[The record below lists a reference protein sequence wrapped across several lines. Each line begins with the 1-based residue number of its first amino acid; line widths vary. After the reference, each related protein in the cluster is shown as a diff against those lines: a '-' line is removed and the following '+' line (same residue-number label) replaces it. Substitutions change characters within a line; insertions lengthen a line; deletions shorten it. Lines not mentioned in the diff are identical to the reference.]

1 METLAS
7 LPHPDP
13 ALLWLFGETLRT
25 ADRPRAAADVY
36 RQLVEREPRSVSFR
50 VALAEALAA
59 ADVLGEAIEVARAAV
74 ALAPRDI
81 RARLILVDALSEAD
95 LYPEAL
101 SVAEEARAIAPE
113 DAQTSLRLARVRLAL
128 GHVDDAGRAFERV
141 LVLSPRLLEA
151 RIGLGR
157 VALERGRLQR
167 AIELLGE
174 ALTETP
180 DDHRLR
186 LDLCLAL
193 RRADLFEEAR
203 RLLSPEV
210 VGPAAP
216 DILRIEAARLALA
229 AGDWPKA
236 AADFDRRP
244 LPTFSDRPR
253 WNGRRAPAER
263 LVVVAEEG
271 ECDTLAFGRLLP
283 ALSSEVMSVTLAVPA
298 SRLAALRELGSLFGD
313 IQLVDSAELPP
324 HDMCLPLASLPLALG
339 IDPRLGPSE
348 LPPPPKSAS
357 GHAGVPTI
365 GLALGPSPFSP
376 IVEPAPADIVAL
388 LRGAFP
394 IARLVALD
402 KEAGRLLS
410 SRVDTDPRAVMA
422 GLDLV
427 VATDGPVAHLA
438 GGLGRPLWL
447 LLDCAAHWMWGREG
461 RLSGWYPS
469 ARLFRAKG
477 PNWHGVAEALH
488 AEVVALTASGLSD
501 LASLRR
507 LADAAGIVGGDAAA
521 RTALPYASR
530 LAALV
535 PSDSSVWVQFVSL
548 LLRLGEEADA
558 DRALVAALV
567 AAPRHAPLLLIAARR
582 ENERGE
588 PAAALRHAEQALGY
602 EPGSVE
608 ALMTRAT
615 ALLALGEPAKAEFA
629 LRQAVL
635 KAPRRAD
642 LLVAWG
648 ETLRCL
654 GDSRSAS
661 RAFERAMIAG
671 DSADARLGL
680 GRLALAAGESWLAL
694 HLLGRAVA
702 LDPGHVEAALE
713 LARALRLARRTPEAT
728 TVLQRLV
735 ALRPG
740 AASAHAMLGE
750 LLLSLG
756 DFAAGA
762 AEFEWRHGQPPR
774 PLPPV
779 EDVIGRAV
787 VLTAEGG
794 DGALMRLV
802 RYAPLLRAAG
812 AVSVRVSGA
821 PALDGLLGAI
831 ADVDGAGEPQPG
843 DLVLPILSLPAF
855 FGTTIADLP
864 APRRYIRPDAE
875 AVTAAA
881 MRIADLKGVRIG
893 VALAGIEAG
902 IDFSSFADIAL
913 VALDAEACARLPD
926 VAMPACETFADI
938 AALAVN
944 LDAVVVSA
952 ASPIAALA
960 AALGRPVFVIGP
972 EVDDWLWLEH
982 DDRSP
987 WFPTARLFP
996 RAPGE
1001 DDASGQTARLLAALT
1016 AFTAGD
1022 RSIPFASAP
1031 SATPDADTAAAGAE
1045 NASALVEAASVALD
1059 RRDDHRAILLLSD
1072 AIAAGA
1078 GDLDIRE
1085 KLAGALMRIGERE
1098 KAGAII
1104 SALVAAAPT
1113 AERLSDLSE
1122 IDRLGGRLDD
1132 ALVHAERAVALRP
1145 DLPFGHRAV
1154 GKALLALG
1162 RIDKAIAAL
1171 SEAVGLA
1178 PTDPELLLDEAEAL
1192 LVAGDYRR
1200 GFARF
1205 EVRWQAAEFLPR
1217 RFDVPRWSGEDIG
1230 GRTLLVHGE
1239 QALGAQ
1245 IAFARFLPELTRRGA
1260 RLVIEVRPALVELFR
1275 SLDLGGDVNVVEQGR
1290 RLPPHDLE
1298 VPLLSL
1304 PHVLS
1309 VERGALPAPARLLP
1323 DPLRVDAWRRLIGED
1338 GLKVGLYWHDI
1349 TDAARFAGLSGIK
1362 GVRCFALDRRGG
1374 RASLGDLPA
1383 GAAVTPL
1390 GERLFGFAE
1399 TASAISA
1406 LDLVIAP
1413 ASATAHLAASLG
1425 RPTLVID
1432 PSPSDWFWSG
1442 TAGSPWYPEATVL
1455 RASAGDIAARLKTA
1469 VIERLAR

>member
-59 ADVLGEAIEVARAAV
+59 ADVIGEAIEVARAAV

-167 AIELLGE
+167 AIELIGE

-263 LVVVAEEG
+263 LVVIAEEG
-271 ECDTLAFGRLLP
+271 ECDTLAFGRLLQSL
-283 ALSSEVMSVTLAVPA
+283 ASDVMSVTLAVPA
-298 SRLAALRELGSLFGD
+298 SRLAGYRELGFLFGD
-313 IQLVDSAELPP
+313 VQLADSGELPP

-348 LPPPPKSAS
+348 LPPLPKSAS

-376 IVEPAPADIVAL
+376 VVEPPPADIIAL

-402 KEAGRLLS
+402 KEAGRLLG
-410 SRVDTDPRAVMA
+410 SRVESDPRGLMA

-438 GGLGRPLWL
+438 GSLGRPLWL
-447 LLDCAAHWMWGREG
+447 LLDCAPHWMWGREG

-469 ARLFRAKG
+469 ARLFRARG

-530 LAALV
+530 LAALT
-535 PSDSSVWVQFVSL
+535 PYDASVWVQFVSL

-558 DRALVAALV
+558 DRALAAALV

-588 PAAALRHAEQALGY
+588 PAAALRHAEQALGH

-608 ALMTRAT
+608 ALMIRAT
-615 ALLALGEPAKAEFA
+615 ALLSLGEPAKAEFS

-642 LLVAWG
+642 LLVVWG

-671 DSADARLGL
+671 DTADARLGL

-694 HLLGRAVA
+694 HQLGRAVA

-713 LARALRLARRTPEAT
+713 LARALRLARRTPEAIA
-728 TVLQRLV
+728 VLRALT
-735 ALRPG
+735 ALRPN
-740 AASAHAMLGE
+740 AASAHALLGE
-750 LLLSLG
+750 LLLSQG

-762 AEFEWRHGQPPR
+762 PEFEWRHGQPPR

-779 EDVIGRAV
+779 EDTIGRAV
-787 VLTAEGG
+787 VLTAEGS
-794 DGALMRLV
+794 DGALLRLV
-802 RYAPLLRAAG
+802 RYAPLLREAG
-812 AVSVRVSGA
+812 AISVRVSGA
-821 PALDGLLGAI
+821 PALEGLLGTI
-831 ADVDGAGEPQPG
+831 VDVDGAGEPQPG

-855 FGTTIADLP
+855 FATTISDLP

-875 AVTAAA
+875 AVTSAA
-881 MRIADLKGVRIG
+881 MRIADLKNFRVG
-893 VALAGIEAG
+893 VALSGVDAT
-902 IDFSSFADIAL
+902 IDLTSLSDAAL
-913 VALDAEACARLPD
+913 VALDAEARVRLTDAAVPSGD
-926 VAMPACETFADI
+926 SLAEI

-944 LDAVVVSA
+944 LDAVIASA
-952 ASPIAALA
+952 ASPLAALA

-972 EVDDWLWLEH
+972 EVDDWLWLVR
-982 DDRSP
+982 DGRSP
-987 WFPTARLFP
+987 WFQTARLFP

-1001 DDASGQTARLLAALT
+1001 PDASGQMKRLLAALT
-1016 AFTAGD
+1016 AFAGGD
-1022 RSIPFASAP
+1022 RTVPFTGAP
-1031 SATPDADTAAAGAE
+1031 GEPTAATDPAGSE
-1045 NASALVEAASVALD
+1045 NADALVEAASVALD
-1059 RRDDHRAILLLSD
+1059 RRDDHRAILLLTD
-1072 AIAAGA
+1072 ALAAGA

-1098 KAGAII
+1098 KAGTII

-1113 AERLSDLSE
+1113 AERLSDLSD

-1132 ALVHAERAVALRP
+1132 ALAHAERAVALRP
-1145 DLPFGHRAV
+1145 DLPCGHRAT

-1309 VERGALPAPARLLP
+1309 VERGTLPAPARLLP
-1323 DPLRVDAWRRLIGED
+1323 DPLRVDAWRHLIGD
-1338 GLKVGLYWHDI
+1338 GDLKVGLYWHDSAQ
-1349 TDAARFAGLSGIK
+1349 AARFAGLFGIK
-1362 GVRCFALDRRGG
+1362 GVRCFALDRRGS
-1374 RASLGDLPA
+1374 RASLGDLTA
-1383 GAAVTPL
+1383 GAPVTPL
-1390 GERLFGFAE
+1390 GERLFGFSE

-1442 TAGSPWYPEATVL
+1442 TAGSPWYPEVAVL
-1455 RASAGDIAARLKTA
+1455 RASDGDIAARLKTA
-1469 VIERLAR
+1469 LIERLAR

>member
-7 LPHPDP
+7 LAHPDP
-13 ALLWLFGETLRT
+13 ALLWLLGETYRT
-25 ADRPRAAADVY
+25 ANRSRAAADVY
-36 RQLVEREPRSVSFR
+36 RRLVEREPRSVSFR
-50 VALAEALAA
+50 VALAEALAS
-59 ADVLGEAIEVARAAV
+59 ADVIGEAIEVARAAV

-81 RARLILVDALSEAD
+81 RARLILVDTLSEAD

-113 DAQTSLRLARVRLAL
+113 DAQISLRLARVRLAL

-157 VALERGRLQR
+157 VALARGRLQR
-167 AIELLGE
+167 AIELIGE
-174 ALTETP
+174 ALIETP

-210 VGPAAP
+210 VGLAAP
-216 DILRIEAARLALA
+216 DVLRVEAARLALA
-229 AGDWPKA
+229 AGEWSKG

-244 LPTFSDRPR
+244 LPAFSDRPR
-253 WNGRRAPAER
+253 WHGRRAPAER
-263 LVVVAEEG
+263 LVVIAEES

-283 ALSSEVMSVTLAVPA
+283 ALSSEVMSVSLAVPA
-298 SRLAALRELGSLFGD
+298 AQLAALRDLGHLFGD
-313 IQLVDSAELPP
+313 VPLVDSAELPQ
-324 HDMCLPLASLPLALG
+324 HDLCLPLASLPLALG
-339 IDPRLGPSE
+339 IDPQRGPE
-348 LPPPPKSAS
+348 MLAVPPKGAIS
-357 GHAGVPTI
+357 HAGVPSI
-365 GLALGPSPFSP
+365 GVAFAPSPFSP
-376 IVEPAPADIVAL
+376 VVEPVPADIIAL

-394 IARLVALD
+394 IVRLIALD
-402 KEAGRLLS
+402 KEAARLLGA
-410 SRVDTDPRAVMA
+410 RVEADPRTVMA

-438 GGLGRPLWL
+438 GSLGRPLWL
-447 LLDCAAHWMWGREG
+447 LLDCAPHWMWGREG

-488 AEVVALTASGLSD
+488 AEAVALTASGLSEI
-501 LASLRR
+501 AALRR
-507 LADAAGIVGGDAAA
+507 LADAAGTVGGEAAA

-530 LAALV
+530 LAALI
-535 PSDSSVWVQFVSL
+535 PSDPAVWVEFVSL
-548 LLRLGEEADA
+548 FLRLGEEADA
-558 DRALVAALV
+558 DRALAAGLA

-588 PAAALRHAEQALGY
+588 PAAALRHAEQALAY
-602 EPGSVE
+602 DPGSVE

-654 GDSRSAS
+654 GDSRGAS

-680 GRLALAAGESWLAL
+680 GRLALASGDSWLAL

-713 LARALRLARRTPEAT
+713 LARALRLTRRTAEAIA
-728 TVLQRLV
+728 VLRALT
-735 ALRPG
+735 ALRPN
-740 AASAHAMLGE
+740 AAAAHALLGE

-779 EDVIGRAV
+779 EDTIGRAV

-794 DGALMRLV
+794 DGALLRLA
-802 RYAPLLRAAG
+802 RYAPLLREAG
-812 AVSVRVSGA
+812 AISVRVSGA
-821 PALDGLLGAI
+821 PTVEPLLASI
-831 ADVDGAGEPQPG
+831 VDVDGPGEPQPG

-855 FGTTIADLP
+855 FGTTVADLP

-881 MRIADLKGVRIG
+881 MRIAGLKGFRVG
-893 VALAGIEAG
+893 VALGGIEAAV
-902 IDFSSFADIAL
+902 DFSGLSDVAL
-913 VALDAEACARLPD
+913 VALDGEACARLPD
-926 VAMPACETFADI
+926 VAMPACETFADV

-944 LDAVVVSA
+944 LDAIVVSA
-952 ASPIAALA
+952 ASPLAALI

-972 EVDDWLWLEH
+972 EVDDWLWLAH
-982 DDRSP
+982 DGRSP

-996 RAPGE
+996 RVPDE
-1001 DDASGQTARLLAALT
+1001 SDAAGQIARLLSAL
-1016 AFTAGD
+1016 AVFAGGD
-1022 RSIPFASAP
+1022 RSVPFATAP
-1031 SATPDADTAAAGAE
+1031 TERPQAAADAAGAE
-1045 NASALVEAASVALD
+1045 NAAALVEAGTAALD

-1078 GDLDIRE
+1078 GDTEVRE
-1085 KLAGALMRIGERE
+1085 KLAAALMRVGERE

-1104 SALVAAAPT
+1104 AALVAAAPT
-1113 AERLSDLSE
+1113 AERFADLSE
-1122 IDRLGGRLDD
+1122 IDRLGGRLGD

-1145 DLPFGHRAV
+1145 DLACGHRAL
-1154 GKALLALG
+1154 GKALLALN
-1162 RIDKAIAAL
+1162 RIDEAIAAL
-1171 SEAVGLA
+1171 SAAVGLA

-1260 RLVIEVRPALVELFR
+1260 RLIIEVRPALVELFR

-1304 PHVLS
+1304 PHVLQ
-1309 VERGALPAPARLLP
+1309 VERGALRSPARLLP
-1323 DPLRVDAWRRLIGED
+1323 DPLRVDAWRRLIGD
-1338 GLKVGLYWHDI
+1338 GGLKVGLYWHDSA
-1349 TDAARFAGLSGIK
+1349 DAAGFASLFGLK
-1362 GVRCFALDRRGG
+1362 DVRCFALDRRGS
-1374 RASLGDLPA
+1374 RASLGDLPT
-1383 GAAVTPL
+1383 GGPVTPL

-1399 TASAISA
+1399 TAAAISA
-1406 LDLVIAP
+1406 LDLVVAP

-1425 RPTLVID
+1425 RPTVVID
-1432 PSPSDWFWSG
+1432 PPPSDWFWAG
-1442 TAGSPWYPEATVL
+1442 AAGSPWYPEATVL
-1455 RASAGDIAARLKTA
+1455 RACAGDIAARLKTA

>member
-59 ADVLGEAIEVARAAV
+59 ADVIGEAIEVARAAV

-141 LVLSPRLLEA
+141 LALSPRLLEA

-157 VALERGRLQR
+157 VALARGRLQR

-263 LVVVAEEG
+263 LVVIAEEG

-283 ALSSEVMSVTLAVPA
+283 ALASEVMSVTLSVPA
-298 SRLAALRELGSLFGD
+298 SRLAGYRELGFLFGEA
-313 IQLVDSAELPP
+313 QLADSGELPP

-339 IDPRLGPSE
+339 VDPRLGPSE

-365 GLALGPSPFSP
+365 GLALAPSPFSP
-376 IVEPAPADIVAL
+376 VVEPPPADIVAL

-402 KEAGRLLS
+402 KEAGRLLG
-410 SRVDTDPRAVMA
+410 SRVESDPHAVMA

-438 GGLGRPLWL
+438 GSLGRPLWL
-447 LLDCAAHWMWGREG
+447 LLDCAPHWMWGREG

-469 ARLFRAKG
+469 ARLFRARG

-521 RTALPYASR
+521 RTALPYVSR
-530 LAALV
+530 LAALI
-535 PSDSSVWVQFVSL
+535 PSDPSVWVQFVSL

-558 DRALVAALV
+558 DRTLAAGLV

-588 PAAALRHAEQALGY
+588 PTAALRHAEQALGH

-608 ALMTRAT
+608 ALMIRAT
-615 ALLALGEPAKAEFA
+615 ALLSLGEPAKAEFA

-713 LARALRLARRTPEAT
+713 LARALRLARRTPEAIA
-728 TVLQRLV
+728 VLRALT
-735 ALRPG
+735 ALRPN
-740 AASAHAMLGE
+740 AASAHALLGE
-750 LLLSLG
+750 LLLSQG

-779 EDVIGRAV
+779 EDTIGRAV

-794 DGALMRLV
+794 DGALLRLV

-812 AVSVRVSGA
+812 AISVRVSGV
-821 PALDGLLGAI
+821 PAIEGLLQSI

-855 FGTTIADLP
+855 FGTTISDLP

-881 MRIADLKGVRIG
+881 MRIADLKGFRVG
-893 VALAGIEAG
+893 VALAGIDSALDVSG
-902 IDFSSFADIAL
+902 LDDVAL

-926 VAMPACETFADI
+926 VAMPVCETFADV

-944 LDAVVVSA
+944 LDAVIASA
-952 ASPIAALA
+952 ASPLAALA

-982 DDRSP
+982 DGRSP

-1001 DDASGQTARLLAALT
+1001 PDASGQIKRLLAALS
-1016 AFTAGD
+1016 AFAGGD
-1022 RSIPFASAP
+1022 RTVPFESAP
-1031 SATPDADTAAAGAE
+1031 TEPTAATDRAGSE
-1045 NASALVEAASVALD
+1045 NAEALIDAASVALD
-1059 RRDDHRAILLLSD
+1059 RRDDHRAILLLTD
-1072 AIAAGA
+1072 ALAAGA

-1113 AERLSDLSE
+1113 AERLSDLSD

-1132 ALVHAERAVALRP
+1132 ALAHAERAVALRP
-1145 DLPFGHRAV
+1145 DLPCGHRAV

-1162 RIDKAIAAL
+1162 RIDQATAAL

-1323 DPLRVDAWRRLIGED
+1323 DPLRVDAWRHLIGD
-1338 GLKVGLYWHDI
+1338 GDLTVGLYWHDSA
-1349 TDAARFAGLSGIK
+1349 DAARLAGLFGIK
-1362 GVRCFALDRRGG
+1362 SVRCFALDRRGS
-1374 RASLGDLPA
+1374 RASLGDLPT
-1383 GAAVTPL
+1383 GAPVTPL

-1432 PSPSDWFWSG
+1432 PPPSDWFWSG
-1442 TAGSPWYPEATVL
+1442 TGGSPWYREATVL